1 MNWAPVVELLGHLLM
16 PESCPVCGKLASP
29 LCPECLGKISAPEP
43 PLPHCLRCG
52 GASPC
57 ERHGRRYEARALT
70 LHKGKARELLL
81 TVKYGG
87 SGVAAQKMGAAL
99 ARLVGENERQSGW
112 AIVPIPPHPRA
123 CFFPRGDSHLQWM
136 ARGLAG
142 ALGAPVRECL
152 RWKEKRTPQK
162 QQPDSQSRRAMPED
176 SFVCAG
182 AAPEQALL
190 LDDVSTTG
198 TTLLR
203 AAQCL
208 YAAGAKEVLSLC
220 WSVASKR

>member
-1 MNWAPVVELLGHLLM
+1 
-16 PESCPVCGKLASP
+16 
-29 LCPECLGKISAPEP
+29 
-43 PLPHCLRCG
+43 
-52 GASPC
+52 
-57 ERHGRRYEARALT
+57 
-70 LHKGKARELLL
+70 
-81 TVKYGG
+81 
-87 SGVAAQKMGAAL
+87 MGAAL

-208 YAAGAKEVLSLC
+208 YAAGAKEVISLC